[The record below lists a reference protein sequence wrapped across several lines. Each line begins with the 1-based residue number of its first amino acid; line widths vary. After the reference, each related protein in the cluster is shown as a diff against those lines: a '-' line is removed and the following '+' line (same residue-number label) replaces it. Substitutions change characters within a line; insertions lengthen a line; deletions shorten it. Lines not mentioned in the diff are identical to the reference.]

1 MTIHQLRELRERV
14 QEDLLTHF
22 DGTTLGTQS
31 QHQKQMRSMC
41 EIIVSN
47 FNRYEGQTEQ
57 Y

>member
-22 DGTTLGTQS
+22 DDMSDHDL
-31 QHQKQMRSMC
+31 RSMC

-47 FNRYEGQTEQ
+47 FNKYEGQTT
-57 Y
+57 